1 MRTIS
6 KLDEIEFILKGIP
19 EALPYLMKKGVCGIS
34 CGEPTWGILESAA
47 KEKGFT
53 ETEIDNIVNDLNNIL
68 QNQSNKNA
76 IEYND

>member
-34 CGEPTWGILESAA
+34 CGEPAWGILESAA
-47 KEKGFT
+47 KENGFT
-53 ETEIDNIVNDLNNIL
+53 DSEIDNIVNDLNNIL
-68 QNQSNKNA
+68 IKQLNESALK
-76 IEYND
+76 

>member
-1 MRTIS
+1 MRVIT
-6 KLDEIEFILKGIP
+6 KQDEIEFILRGIP

-53 ETEIDNIVNDLNNIL
+53 DSEIDNIVNNLNNFLTTQVHESIL
-68 QNQSNKNA
+68 
-76 IEYND
+76 E

>member
-1 MRTIS
+1 MRTIT
-6 KLDEIEFILKGIP
+6 KKDEIEFILRGIP

-53 ETEIDNIVNDLNNIL
+53 DLEIDKIVYELNELMLKQMNEPA
-68 QNQSNKNA
+68 S
-76 IEYND
+76 Y